1 MNSKNIK
8 KKATKY
14 RLNTIKELK
23 RFAASLLNQLNNE
36 EISEAKFRAIFYG
49 INIYS
54 QILNNNLLE
63 QKVTEIEGKINE
75 LKSKNNAA

>member
-14 RLNTIKELK
+14 RLNTIKDLK
-23 RFAASLLNQLNNE
+23 RLAAALLNQLNNE
-36 EISEAKFRAIFYG
+36 EISEPKFRAMFYG

-54 QILNNNLLE
+54 QILSNHILE
-63 QKVTEIEGKINE
+63 EKINE
-75 LKSKNNAA
+75 LKSKDSADL

>member
-36 EISEAKFRAIFYG
+36 EISENKFRCLFYG

-54 QILNNNLLE
+54 QILNNNILE

-75 LKSKNNAA
+75 LKNKDNAA

>member
-1 MNSKNIK
+1 MNNNNIK

-36 EISEAKFRAIFYG
+36 EISENKFRCLFYG

-54 QILNNNLLE
+54 QILNNNILE